1 LAATDA
7 DVDRGDRA
15 RAPDGPIASA
25 VSAFGLPFEGG
36 GLLLRER
43 RLWSLALISLMLS
56 LAAFAL
62 AIGLLVAH
70 AGALHAWVT
79 AWMPAPEATHWL
91 AWLWVG
97 PARLG
102 LMLLEAL
109 LFLAVAGLCLV
120 AAYLVASL
128 LASPFHDALSLRVE
142 QLVTG
147 SVRDETGSGLL
158 GALREG
164 GRAAREE
171 LRRIAF
177 FLAVVGPLVALGLL
191 APGAQV
197 LTGPVIM
204 GFTLLFLPL
213 DYASYTLDRRRLCFA
228 EKRRWVTSHA
238 PAMLGF
244 GAAAFLT
251 CLVPL
256 LNLAA
261 MPLLVVGGTLL
272 ALRHPPENS

>member
-1 LAATDA
+1 MRAA
-7 DVDRGDRA
+7 
-15 RAPDGPIASA
+15 DGPIASA

-43 RLWSLALISLMLS
+43 RLWSLALVSLMLS
-56 LAAFAL
+56 LAAFAV
-62 AIGLLVAH
+62 AIGALIAY
-70 AGALHAWVT
+70 AGAIHAWVT
-79 AWMPAPEATHWL
+79 AWMPVLEAAHWY
-91 AWLWVG
+91 AWLWIG

-102 LMLLEAL
+102 LILLGAL
-109 LFLAVAGLCLV
+109 LFLAVAGVCLV

-128 LASPFHDALSLRVE
+128 LASPVHDALSLRVE

-147 SVRDETGSGLL
+147 AVRDETGSGLL

-164 GRAAREE
+164 GRAALEE

-177 FLAVVGPLVALGLL
+177 FLAVVGPLLALGFLV
-191 APGAQV
+191 PGAQV
-197 LTGPVIM
+197 LTGPAIM
-204 GFTLLFLPL
+204 GFTILFLPL
-213 DYASYTLDRRRLCFA
+213 DYASYTLDRRRFSFT

-238 PAMLGF
+238 PAMVGF

-256 LNLAA
+256 LNFAA

-272 ALRHPPENS
+272 ALRHPPE